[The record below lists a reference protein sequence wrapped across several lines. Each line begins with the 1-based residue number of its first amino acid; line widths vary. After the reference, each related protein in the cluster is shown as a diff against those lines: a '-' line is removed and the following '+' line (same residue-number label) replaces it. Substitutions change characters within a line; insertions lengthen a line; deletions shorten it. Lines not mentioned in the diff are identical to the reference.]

1 MLRRHAPRTPA
12 DDARRRAREDGDGRC
27 HWALLATPGVYDVEA
42 GVAARPEGLWTTDGQ
57 PLAPGDRV
65 LVWKALDRGWP
76 PLRGVVALGEVLD
89 RPTVRPDPSP
99 FWADPTRGAEPRERA
114 TVRYDV
120 PPGLPLWIG
129 RDDRQD
135 AVLRALT
142 VSRGQGRTVFHVTPE
157 QWRAVADLAGWQGRL
172 LADDARMVAEDV
184 PPAFDASVA
193 WAVAVASV
201 RGFYASLGHAVT
213 RDPDDPRR
221 LLAQG
226 PAGPARRVVVRV
238 APRAGDW
245 RRAVAADL
253 PHRPAAGATALFVVA
268 DDGSGRLLFAMDP
281 WDGRLPD
288 PGGGVEDGPDA
299 P

>member
-120 PPGLPLWIG
+120 PPGLPLWLG
-129 RDDRQD
+129 KDDRQD
-135 AVLRALT
+135 AVLRDLT

-172 LADDARMVAEDV
+172 LADDPRMVAEDV
-184 PPAFDASVA
+184 PPAFGASVA

-226 PAGPARRVVVRV
+226 PAGPARRVVQFDVKIL
-238 APRAGDW
+238 AF
-245 RRAVAADL
+245 
-253 PHRPAAGATALFVVA
+253 T
-268 DDGSGRLLFAMDP
+268 
-281 WDGRLPD
+281 
-288 PGGGVEDGPDA
+288 E
-299 P
+299 